1 MHSVC
6 NIPFYK
12 KFSGRWFALLGVV
25 LLTLTACPAKY
36 EGPGN
41 LGFFDGS
48 VNSEGDADFNPTEGD
63 PFNPDPDK
71 TGLEA
76 CVNSGTVTINTT
88 TITYGLGQ
96 IVANGDLE
104 CQSVSL
110 STCSGFAATID
121 ATTSKST
128 VDDPGKPGEKVQKP
142 EFVLRDAGAEIQGK
156 AEIVGKNSIEVCY
169 RRLAV
174 GHHTGRVNIV
184 VGSSNAFF
192 VTLDGETLPEI
203 FTVEQPT
210 TNMLVYNQAVQTDE
224 TGKKP
229 YSKFFNIPA
238 SGTVRVTEYASLIKK
253 TEVFVSVTGGL
264 TKKVALGSDGNFSD
278 TIEIPFWPAKV
289 YPVVFSIETNRG
301 TLTKTIPVI
310 RFYKPAGAVSVVNQ
324 DGNIVSVGEE
334 TSLSQST
341 DDIKLTAA
349 VKISNLDASGPNQDH
364 KAKIQLQIRKIN
376 AGGQILSYKGLDG
389 NGKPLWVG
397 TGSPEVFEFYKGY
410 DPENE
415 FGEGAC
421 PSGIQDADSTFCVP
435 LPPTALLA
443 LGINR
448 ITATLCNKITDDG
461 LANCEKVH
469 TFFIVDNNLP
479 QIEILS
485 PLEPPQKTHYE
496 MNEPIKLVGTVR
508 NVAVM
513 TVEDNADVN
522 AMEKDDKGKCIK
534 SSLTLWINESVDK
547 TGIPVCVNPIDAKDQ
562 GIYSGN
568 KNNIKKA
575 SFTIDLTKDYA
586 DKLKRYTNLIQ
597 LTAENYSG
605 HQAIK
610 VVSFQRGQFNKA
622 KTNPSSG
629 SNLGNI
635 ISGNLGEITANKGKT
650 KRSPVMVNISEGS
663 LNNEQLIAVIE
674 HWANENLHFE
684 DLIQGYSP
692 EEKSGDIPDGNDEG
706 DIDPD
711 KNITANSHLAGVAKI
726 MAWKNNNF
734 ENLHP
739 NKTANACGFV
749 TDGTCA
755 AILFPKNLN
764 DPRLFGPN
772 LKNESFWSPVVFGKR
787 NTKKELLDVDGEVI
801 PTKKNGWPVDP
812 DDVNDIA
819 PDYNFYDIVQG
830 DITVD
835 TLDLDKD
842 SVTAHLTIH
851 GFTGHAF
858 AFSVCNYGG
867 KTFPPAMPIIFNI
880 KELKL
885 RLDDIQIK
893 KIQLDSHGDEFILE
907 DQVGEKGTVVPENRP
922 CINNNCTNKLIIDPK
937 NIKLDGPADQQSI
950 YMSASQDCSDKEVGA
965 VYTEDHYF
973 EPFGCNLHPDFVANG
988 YPKYNWILL
997 ETRNDSDWLT
1007 DFPGPGLITQLQE
1020 VLRNTIRDQIWC
1032 DMPKTLINPIID
1044 PTAFVYPEWFPE
1056 EKRTTDL
1063 TLAVAKDT
1071 KKDEV
1076 VFGLLED
1083 LKPHEEAVFTLKP
1096 DIKNADLIIENGG
1109 IKAKLPLEVGA
1120 NNLPLDKFSDKPG
1133 HMYRD
1138 PEDAGFEDVAPRA
1151 VDPDKLALSTSLN
1164 IEEVLHSAL
1173 SILLKKDLRETLDL
1187 FDVDELTYPTGY
1199 TPASDP
1205 AFTIGLDKVIF
1216 GRFDICNSISSKL
1229 LTTDLSPALLFTE
1242 ISNMFADSAGSTHW
1256 DINIDPNQP
1265 PTILLE
1271 ENSGTASMD
1280 EATVALG
1287 LSNIQVNIRDF
1298 VPSKTDNNEYNI
1310 EDNVVTLRLD
1320 GLLRIKVRYS
1330 KETRLLSLFILPL
1343 GEQVIYL
1350 SVLDPGFSYNHED
1363 VIKTLWQTLIVAA
1376 IGKLSSVGSPSFSI
1390 LLPEKLSDFD
1400 NSCTVKTTFDQE
1412 VGLPLVKINQC
1423 DDDINNDSKE
1433 ELEKSPAFNGLVIF
1447 NHTALG
1453 ENEKCESDADKPKY
1467 ANHSLVI
1474 PGINTPLADPTENLQ
1489 LPDQTGPVNW
1499 LDLARLNPQLANALE
1514 EILGPVE
1521 NDNKDD
1527 DKDEPRTVCLEEN
1540 EGDNDILESFY
1551 DVGIK
1556 EITFAQDNPELELDV
1571 KNGYIHLSTE
1581 LNLNVCDDLFKE
1593 VNP

>member
-12 KFSGRWFALLGVV
+12 KFSRCWFALLGVV

-41 LGFFDGS
+41 LSFFDGS

-76 CVNSGTVTINTT
+76 CVNSGPVTINTT
-88 TITYGLGQ
+88 TINYGLGQ

-128 VDDPGKPGEKVQKP
+128 VDDPGKPGEKVQKS

-174 GHHTGRVNIV
+174 GSHTGRVNIV

-210 TNMLVYNQAVQTDE
+210 ANMLVYNQAVQTDE

-229 YSKFFNIPA
+229 YSKFFNIA
-238 SGTVRVTEYASLIKK
+238 TNGTVRVTEYASLIKK
-253 TEVFVSVTGGL
+253 HEVFISVTGGL

-278 TIEIPFWPAKV
+278 TIEIPLWPAKV
-289 YPVVFSIETNRG
+289 YPVVFSIETDRG

-310 RFYKPAGAVSVVNQ
+310 RFYKPAGTISVVNQ
-324 DGNIVSVGEE
+324 AGNTVSAGEE
-334 TSLSQST
+334 NGLSQST

-364 KAKIQLQIRKIN
+364 KAKIQLQIRKIKD
-376 AGGQILSYKGLDG
+376 GQVLSYKGLDG

-410 DPENE
+410 NPENE
-415 FGEGAC
+415 FGEGEC
-421 PSGIQDADSTFCVP
+421 PSGIQDAASTFCIP
-435 LPPTALLA
+435 LPPTALLGQ
-443 LGINR
+443 GINR
-448 ITATLCNKITDDG
+448 ITATLCNEITDDP
-461 LANCEKVH
+461 ANCEKVH

-479 QIEILS
+479 QIEILG

-496 MNEPIKLVGTVR
+496 MKESIKLVGIVK
-508 NVAVM
+508 NVAVK
-513 TVEDNADVN
+513 TVEDNDDVN

-534 SSLTLWINESVDK
+534 SSLTLWINESVEK

-586 DKLKRYTNLIQ
+586 DKLRRYTNLIQ

-605 HQAIK
+605 HKAIK
-610 VVSFQRGQFNKA
+610 VVSFQRGQFKKA
-622 KTNPSSG
+622 KIGTADESG
-629 SNLGNI
+629 LGNL
-635 ISGNLGEITANKGKT
+635 ISGKLGEITANKGKT
-650 KRSPVMVNISEGS
+650 KRSPVMLNISEGS
-663 LNNEQLIAVIE
+663 LENEQLIAVIE
-674 HWANENLHFE
+674 HLANENLHFE
-684 DLIQGYSP
+684 DIIQGYIP

-711 KNITANSHLAGVAKI
+711 KDIKPNSHLSGVAKI

-734 ENLHP
+734 QNFNPHQ
-739 NKTANACGFV
+739 TDNACDYN
-749 TDGTCA
+749 TQGTCA
-755 AILFPKNLN
+755 AILFPKNLD
-764 DPRLFGPN
+764 DPRLFGKN
-772 LKNESFWSPVVFGKR
+772 LKNEPFWSPVVFGKR
-787 NTKKELLDVDGEVI
+787 NTKKELLDMNGKII

-812 DDVNDIA
+812 DDISDIA
-819 PDYNFYDIVQG
+819 PDYNFYDIEQG
-830 DITVD
+830 PITVD
-835 TLDLDKD
+835 KINLDHE

-851 GFTGHAF
+851 GFSGHAF
-858 AFSVCNYGG
+858 AFAVCEYGALS
-867 KTFPPAMPIIFNI
+867 FPPVMPIVFNI

-893 KIQLDSHGDEFILE
+893 KIQLDANGHEYVLE
-907 DQVGEKGTVVPENRP
+907 DKVGEHGEPIPENRP
-922 CINNNCTNKLIIDPK
+922 CTNNNCTNKLIIDPN
-937 NIKLDGPADQQSI
+937 NIKLAGPIEEQGI
-950 YMSASQDCSDKEVGA
+950 YMSASKECKDTDVGA
-965 VYTEDHYF
+965 IYTEKAEF
-973 EPFGCNLHPDFVANG
+973 EPFGCNLHPDFVAEG
-988 YPKYNWILL
+988 HQKYNWVLM
-997 ETRNDSDWLT
+997 ETRNELDYLAIA
-1007 DFPGPGLITQLQE
+1007 PGPSLIVQLQE
-1020 VLRNTIRDQIWC
+1020 VLRNTIKDQIWC
-1032 DMPKTLINPIID
+1032 DMPKTLVNPIID
-1044 PTAFVYPEWFPE
+1044 PVAFTYPEWFPE

-1071 KKDEV
+1071 EKDEV

-1083 LKPHEEAVFTLKP
+1083 LKPHEKAVFTLKP
-1096 DIKNADLIIENGG
+1096 DIKNADLLIEDGG

-1120 NNLPLDKFSDKPG
+1120 NNLPLDKFSNNPG

-1138 PEDAGFEDVAPRA
+1138 PEDADFEDVAPRA

-1199 TPASDP
+1199 TPAGDP

-1216 GRFDICNSISSKL
+1216 GRFDICGSISKL
-1229 LTTDLSPALLFTE
+1229 LGTELSPALLFTD
-1242 ISNMFADSAGSTHW
+1242 IKNMFADSDGSTHW

-1280 EATVALG
+1280 EAILALG

-1298 VPSKTDNNEYNI
+1298 VPSKTDNNKYKI

-1320 GLLRIKVRYS
+1320 GLLRIKVAYS
-1330 KETRLLSLFILPL
+1330 KETRLISLFILPL
-1343 GEQVIYL
+1343 SEQVIYL
-1350 SVLDPGFSYNHED
+1350 SVLDAGFSYNHED

-1400 NSCTVKTTFDQE
+1400 SSCTVKTTFDQE
-1412 VGLPLVKINQC
+1412 VGLPLVKTNQC
-1423 DDDINNDSKE
+1423 DDDSDNDSKE

-1447 NHTALG
+1447 NHTSLS

-1474 PGINTPLADPTENLQ
+1474 PGINTPLADPTEHLQ

-1499 LDLARLNPQLANALE
+1499 LDLAKLNPQLANALE

-1581 LNLNVCDDLFKE
+1581 LNLNVCDDLFEE